1 MYVSLFPCQRRVG
14 YGLTLLQG
22 LRVACY
28 VQLVA
33 ICAVYLSWSSTSAEA
48 SRGSGAHIRFG
59 RSHLHPTHICDH
71 GPTRPAAVIGVGIL
85 TCTRRHKHC
94 ATTLPGTYTLADD
107 GLTQTLVRRHD
118 DSADRCTQCTWVHAV
133 LHHICPYKQHVSFC
147 PPW

>member
-48 SRGSGAHIRFG
+48 SRGSGAHIHFLGTVVSTLRIYAIMG
-59 RSHLHPTHICDH
+59 RRVLLPSLVLVFSLVP
-71 GPTRPAAVIGVGIL
+71 V
-85 TCTRRHKHC
+85 
-94 ATTLPGTYTLADD
+94 ATNIVRSLF
-107 GLTQTLVRRHD
+107 LVLIRLRMMD
-118 DSADRCTQCTWVHAV
+118 
-133 LHHICPYKQHVSFC
+133 
-147 PPW
+147 